1 MKKYL
6 LDTNVLLRFLL
17 DDHAE
22 LSRAA
27 AGLFQQAADGK
38 CLLIL
43 IDLGIAE
50 AVWVLTSYY
59 KLERQTVAQSLAKV
73 IVKAG
78 IQCPALEPVLDALA
92 RFKATNCDFFDCYLA
107 AQAAASGVAI
117 ASFDKDSKKF
127 EDASLWDPE
136 ALNEQG

>member
-17 DDHAE
+17 DDHPEPSVATA
-22 LSRAA
+22 R
-27 AGLFQQAADGK
+27 LFQQAADEK

-43 IDLGIAE
+43 TDLGIAE

-59 KLERQTVAQSLAKV
+59 KLERQKVAESLAKLLL
-73 IVKAG
+73 KAG
-78 IQCPALEPVLDALA
+78 VQCPTLEPVLDALA
-92 RFKATNCDFFDCYLA
+92 RFKATNCDFFNCYLA
-107 AQAAASGVAI
+107 AQAASSGVAI
-117 ASFDKDSKKF
+117 ASFDKDFRKF

-136 ALNEQG
+136 A

>member
-17 DDHAE
+17 DEHPEPSVATA
-22 LSRAA
+22 R
-27 AGLFQQAADGK
+27 LFQQAADEK

-43 IDLGIAE
+43 TDLGIAE

-59 KLERQTVAQSLAKV
+59 KLERQKVADSLAKLLL
-73 IVKAG
+73 KAG
-78 IQCPALEPVLDALA
+78 VQCPSLEPVLDALA

-107 AQAAASGVAI
+107 AQAASSAVAI
-117 ASFDKDSKKF
+117 ASFDSDLRKF

-136 ALNEQG
+136 A

>member
-17 DDHAE
+17 DDHPE
-22 LSRAA
+22 PSVAA
-27 AGLFQQAADGK
+27 ARLFQQAADEK

-43 IDLGIAE
+43 TDLGIAE

-59 KLERQTVAQSLAKV
+59 KIERQKVADSLAKLLL
-73 IVKAG
+73 KAG
-78 IQCPALEPVLDALA
+78 VQCPSLEPVLDALA

-107 AQAAASGVAI
+107 AQAASSGVAI
-117 ASFDKDSKKF
+117 ASFDSDLRKF

-136 ALNEQG
+136 A

>member
-1 MKKYL
+1 VKKYL

-17 DDHAE
+17 DDHPEPSVATA
-22 LSRAA
+22 R
-27 AGLFQQAADGK
+27 LFQQAADEK

-43 IDLGIAE
+43 TDLGIAE

-59 KLERQTVAQSLAKV
+59 KLERQKVAESLAKLLL
-73 IVKAG
+73 KAG
-78 IQCPALEPVLDALA
+78 VQCPSLEPVIDALA

-107 AQAAASGVAI
+107 AQAASSGVAI
-117 ASFDKDSKKF
+117 ASFDKDFREF

-136 ALNEQG
+136 A

>member
-17 DDHAE
+17 DDHPE
-22 LSRAA
+22 PSVAA
-27 AGLFQQAADGK
+27 ARLFQQAADEK

-43 IDLGIAE
+43 TDLGIAE
-50 AVWVLTSYY
+50 TVWVLTSYY
-59 KLERQTVAQSLAKV
+59 KLERQKVADSLAKLLL
-73 IVKAG
+73 KAG
-78 IQCPALEPVLDALA
+78 VQCPSLEPVLDALA

-107 AQAAASGVAI
+107 AQAASSGVAI
-117 ASFDKDSKKF
+117 ASFDSDLRKF

-136 ALNEQG
+136 A

>member
-1 MKKYL
+1 VKKYL

-22 LSRAA
+22 LSQAA

-43 IDLGIAE
+43 TDLGVAE

-59 KLERQTVAQSLAKV
+59 KLERQAVAESLAKM

-78 IQCPALEPVLDALA
+78 IQCPTKESVLDALT
-92 RFKATNCDFFDCYLA
+92 RFKASKCDFSDCYLA
-107 AQAAASGVAI
+107 AQASALGVAV
-117 ASFDKDSKKF
+117 ASFDKDMKKF
-127 EDASLWDPE
+127 EDVSLWDAGGVE
-136 ALNEQG
+136 RG